1 MLPLQRLEEREAL
14 TFVDHNHP
22 VAEVHAASFHVKM
35 PHACAQQAPAILVS
49 HIQLE
54 TPLRKHT
61 HTAAVNVARSL
72 CDVTLRWVVSG
83 DQTDAVRARRH
94 RVVNDDV
101 SVVVR
106 HQRRFVIAELLRHRH
121 SQWRHLVMGVVL
133 GDVLVQVRTR

>member
-1 MLPLQRLEEREAL
+1 
-14 TFVDHNHP
+14 
-22 VAEVHAASFHVKM
+22 M
-35 PHACAQQAPAILVS
+35 PHACAQQAPAILIS

-54 TPLRKHT
+54 MPLRKHT
-61 HTAAVNVARSL
+61 HAVNAARSL
-72 CDVTLRWVVSG
+72 CDVTLWWVVSG

-106 HQRRFVIAELLRHRH
+106 HQRRFVITELLCHRH

-133 GDVLVQVRTR
+133 GDVLVQVRARRARTVDTNSA

>member
-1 MLPLQRLEEREAL
+1 MLPLQSLEKWEAL
-14 TFVDHNHP
+14 ALVDHNHP
-22 VAEVHAASFHVKM
+22 VAEVHAAALDVKM
-35 PHACAQQAPAILVS
+35 SHACAQQAPAILVS

-54 TPLRKHT
+54 MSLRKHT
-61 HTAAVNVARSL
+61 HAVNVARSL
-72 CDVTLRWVVSG
+72 CDVTLWWVVSG

-94 RVVNDDV
+94 RVVNNDV